1 MRKLLM
7 NIQELEPRAV
17 WQYFH
22 QITQVPR
29 PSAQEE
35 KIQQYILDEAARL
48 GLPAERDAGG
58 NIRVRKAASAGR
70 ENEPGV
76 ILQAHL
82 DMVAQKNRDT
92 VHDFSKDPI
101 RTVIDGDWVR
111 ADGTTLGADNG
122 IGVAMVLAILA
133 DKNLSHP
140 PLEALFTASEEI
152 GLIGASAVQ
161 PNWLNGSVLL
171 NLDFEDEG
179 ELCIGCAGA
188 TNADYTVP
196 LQYEPLQGQGYQL
209 HVGGLK
215 GGHSGVEIHLQR
227 GNAIKILAR
236 VLQALHDD
244 PNNALKI
251 IGLQAGDLSNAIPR
265 EADAAVALNDSQ
277 LAAVQQRLHELTAE
291 IRAELPAEDQ
301 GLHISL
307 EPGAPFSHILS
318 AQSARQVIGLLRN
331 LHNGVDR
338 MSVDIP
344 DLVETSNNL
353 AAVKTDDKALYILCM
368 LRSSVDSARAE
379 LAARIEALF
388 TLVGG
393 SWQYSGSY
401 SGWKPQP
408 HSELVEKLVALGTK
422 IYGKAPSVKAIHAGL
437 ECGMLF
443 TNYPHWQMAS
453 FGPHIVSPHSPD
465 EKVNIASVGRCYQW
479 LTDYLQNK

>member
-1 MRKLLM
+1 M

-58 NIRVRKAASAGR
+58 NIRVRKAATAGR

>member
-1 MRKLLM
+1 M

-58 NIRVRKAASAGR
+58 NIRVRKAATAGR

-152 GLIGASAVQ
+152 GLLGASAVQ

-379 LAARIEALF
+379 LVARIEALF

>member
-1 MRKLLM
+1 M

-58 NIRVRKAASAGR
+58 NIRVRKTATAGR

-152 GLIGASAVQ
+152 GLLGASAVQ

-379 LAARIEALF
+379 LVARIEALF

>member
-152 GLIGASAVQ
+152 GLLGASAVQ

>member
-1 MRKLLM
+1 M

-58 NIRVRKAASAGR
+58 NIRVRKAATAGR

-152 GLIGASAVQ
+152 GLLGASAVQ

-188 TNADYTVP
+188 VNGSYTLP
-196 LQYEPLQGQGYQL
+196 LQYESLAGQGYHL
-209 HVGGLK
+209 HVRGLK
-215 GGHSGVEIHLQR
+215 GGHSGIEIHLQR

-236 VLQALHDD
+236 GLQTLQDD
-244 PNNALKI
+244 TANALRI
-251 IGLQAGDLSNAIPR
+251 VNLEGGDLRNAIPR
-265 EADAAVALNDSQ
+265 EADALITLNGGN
-277 LAAVQQRLHELTAE
+277 LATAQQNLQELTAH
-291 IRAELPAEDQ
+291 IRNELPPEDQ
-301 GLHISL
+301 TLHISL
-307 EPGAPFSHILS
+307 EPAETISRALS
-318 AQSARQVIGLLRN
+318 EKSTAQVIGVLRN
-331 LHNGVDR
+331 LQNGVDR
-338 MSVDIP
+338 MSIDIP
-344 DLVETSNNL
+344 GLVETSNNL
-353 AAVKTDDKALYILCM
+353 AVAKTGDDALHISCM
-368 LRSSVDSARAE
+368 LRSSVDSARDD
-379 LAARIEALF
+379 LAARIAQ
-388 TLVGG
+388 LVSLAGG
-393 SWQYSGSY
+393 SSEYSGAY
-401 SGWKPQP
+401 SGWQPLP
-408 HSELVEKLVALGTK
+408 HSDLVEKLKKIGAT
-422 IYGKAPSVKAIHAGL
+422 IYGDNMPVKAVHAGL
-437 ECGMLF
+437 ECGILF
-443 TNYPHWQMAS
+443 TKYPHWQMAS
-453 FGPHIVSPHSPD
+453 FGPTIVSPHSPN
-465 EKVNIASVGRCYQW
+465 EKVNIASVERSNRW
-479 LTDYLQNK
+479 LRAFLQSQ

>member
-1 MRKLLM
+1 M

-58 NIRVRKAASAGR
+58 NIRVRKAATAGR

-82 DMVAQKNRDT
+82 DMVAQKNSDT

-122 IGVAMVLAILA
+122 IGVAMILAVLA
-133 DKNLSHP
+133 DPNLSHP
-140 PLEALFTASEEI
+140 PLEGLFTASEEV
-152 GLIGASAVQ
+152 GLEGALAVQ
-161 PNWLNGSVLL
+161 PGWLQGDILL
-171 NLDFEDEG
+171 NLDYEEEG

-188 TNADYTVP
+188 VNGDYTLP
-196 LQYEPLQGQGYQL
+196 LQYEALDGQGYQL
-209 HVGGLK
+209 RVRGLK

-236 VLQALHDD
+236 ALQTLHEDKD
-244 PNNALKI
+244 YALKLAGI
-251 IGLQAGDLSNAIPR
+251 TAGDLRNAIPR
-265 EADAAVALNDSQ
+265 EADAVVALSGSQ
-277 LAAVQQRLHELTAE
+277 LAAAQQTLHELTAQ

-301 GLHISL
+301 GLQISL
-307 EPGAPFSHILS
+307 EPGEAISRVLDG
-318 AQSARQVIGLLRN
+318 QSAARVIAVLRN

-344 DLVETSNNL
+344 GLVETSNNV
-353 AAVKTDDKALYILCM
+353 AVVRTDDTLRVRCM
-368 LRSSVDSARAE
+368 LRSSADSARDD
-379 LAARIEALF
+379 LAARMEAL
-388 TLVGG
+388 LDLAGG
-393 SWQYSGSY
+393 SAAYTGAY

-408 HSELVEKLVALGTK
+408 HAELVEKLAALGEK
-422 IYGKAPSVKAIHAGL
+422 IYGKTPPVKAIHAGL
-437 ECGMLF
+437 ECGILY
-443 TNYPHWQMAS
+443 THYPHWQMAS